1 MVHRVRRGA
10 LTLVFT
16 GIGFVVLYRRDRQSP
31 VPANP
36 GRWVDLPFDGHRR
49 SRGAEAGGWP
59 PDCTQ

>member
-1 MVHRVRRGA
+1 MVHRLRRGA

-36 GRWVDLPFDGHRR
+36 GRWVDLPFDGHRPPT
-49 SRGAEAGGWP
+49 GAEGRP
-59 PDCTQ
+59 LPF